1 MLPCYLKS
9 LRKYLH
15 RWNMIRI
22 AVQVSWCWGRLD
34 RLWVAISWR
43 LWWSWISIWPRLYK
57 KTTHQTVTDGFTR
70 KTYSNLSNS
79 NALEHSRN
87 FLSATSP
94 GMPITQKQHTCTM
107 YMSIKSVLLNKKLPH
122 KFVFKPVTTDWFFFL
137 LTWYPEGVWPIL
149 LWFPAVWMTTD
160 IFYFKDTFKISQR
173 QKKLICAQFKII
185 TNNTN

>member
-1 MLPCYLKS
+1 MLPCYLKL

-15 RWNMIRI
+15 WWNMIRI

-70 KTYSNLSNS
+70 KTNNLSNS
-79 NALEHSRN
+79 NALEHSQN

-94 GMPITQKQHTCTM
+94 GMPITQKQHTCTV
-107 YMSIKSVLLNKKLPH
+107 YMSIKSALLNKKLPH
-122 KFVFKPVTTDWFFFL
+122 KFVFKPVTTDFLFTNLISWRCLTNIALVSSCLNDKQIFFTSKTHL
-137 LTWYPEGVWPIL
+137 
-149 LWFPAVWMTTD
+149 
-160 IFYFKDTFKISQR
+160 K
-173 QKKLICAQFKII
+173 
-185 TNNTN
+185 